1 MEYVTIAKLLSTH
14 GLKGQFRC
22 FCLTSFPKERFQLRR
37 KLTLHNAKTGERKD
51 VTLNYVRTKGD
62 ILVLG
67 FDEITTIEEAE
78 GFVKWE
84 LDINKEDAPI
94 PDDHYRIADLV
105 GCVVYEDENGQALGE
120 IKDVFSYSPTWTI
133 RVKREEQKDFFVPFV
148 DEFIKEVDTD
158 NKKVVIHVIP
168 GLL

>member
-37 KLTLHNAKTGERKD
+37 KLTLHNTKTDERKD
-51 VTLNYVRTKGD
+51 VTLNFVRMKGD
-62 ILVLG
+62 ILILG
-67 FDEITTIEEAE
+67 FEEIPSIDEAE
-78 GFVKWE
+78 NFVKWE
-84 LDINKEDAPI
+84 LDINKDDAPI
-94 PDDHYRIADLV
+94 PDDHYRIADLI
-105 GCVVYEDENGQALGE
+105 GCLVYDDENNQALGE

-148 DEFIKEVDTD
+148 DEFIKEVDTE
-158 NKKVVIHVIP
+158 NKKVIIHVIP

>member
-37 KLTLHNAKTGERKD
+37 KLTLHSTKTGERVE
-51 VTLNYVRTKGD
+51 VTLNYVRMKGD
-62 ILVLG
+62 ILILG
-67 FDEITTIEEAE
+67 FEEIASIEEAE
-78 GFVKWE
+78 RFVKWE
-84 LDINKEDAPI
+84 LDINKDEAPI

-105 GCVVYEDENGQALGE
+105 GCKVYDEEGQILGE
-120 IKDVFSYSPTWTI
+120 IKDVFSYSPTWTL

-148 DEFIKEVDTD
+148 DEFIQEVDTD
-158 NKKVVIHVIP
+158 AKKVVIHVIP

>member
-22 FCLTSFPKERFQLRR
+22 FSLTSFPKERFQLRR
-37 KLTLHNAKTGERKD
+37 KLTLHNPKTDEKKD
-51 VTLNYVRTKGD
+51 VTLNFVRMKGD
-62 ILVLG
+62 ILILG
-67 FDEITTIEEAE
+67 FEEIPTIDEAE
-78 GFVKWE
+78 NFVKWE

-94 PDDHYRIADLV
+94 PEDHYRIADLI
-105 GCVVYEDENGQALGE
+105 GCDVYDDETNQVLGE

-148 DEFIKEVDTD
+148 NEFIKEVDTAK
-158 NKKVVIHVIP
+158 KKVVIHVIP

>member
-37 KLTLHNAKTGERKD
+37 KLTLHNGKTGERKD

>member
-37 KLTLHNAKTGERKD
+37 KLTLHNAKTGERTE
-51 VTLNYVRTKGD
+51 VTLNFVRMKGD
-62 ILVLG
+62 ILILG
-67 FDEITTIEEAE
+67 FDEIASIDEAE
-78 GFVKWE
+78 NFVKWE
-84 LDINKEDAPI
+84 LDIKKEEAPI
-94 PDDHYRIADLV
+94 PEDHYRIADLI
-105 GCVVYEDENGQALGE
+105 GCAVYEDEANQVLGE

-133 RVKREEQKDFFVPFV
+133 RVKREGQKDFFVPFV
-148 DEFIKEVDTD
+148 DEFIKDVDTEK
-158 NKKVVIHVIP
+158 KKVVIHVIP